1 MREIKNKKII
11 AELRRLARANDGV
24 LAPENVVNAARSV
37 RSPLH
42 KLFDW
47 DDTAAAE
54 KWRIHQARQVLRVTV
69 EFVGSEKSPVRV
81 FVSLTKDRTGDET
94 GYRSMVD
101 VVSDDEFYAQML
113 GDALDELRVFKAKY
127 ARFKELREVFAVID
141 RVRAA

>member
-11 AELRRLARANDGV
+11 AELRRIARANDGV

-47 DDTAAAE
+47 DDTKAAE

-69 EFVGSEKSPVRV
+69 ELIGNDKSPVRV

-101 VVSDDEFYAQML
+101 VVSDDELYAQML
-113 GDALDELRVFKAKY
+113 KDALEELRVFKAKY

>member
-11 AELRRLARANDGV
+11 AELRRIARANDGV